1 MKTKRLK
8 KIANN
13 LMIIA
18 LLALI
23 VLKLLSN
30 KRQTDNEINGLQA
43 YEQVTPVT
51 VTSASFLPVEET
63 GMETGVFEPYRN
75 VSLVSETQGLVL
87 QLNVKTGDKVRKG
100 QLLAAIDKGLLEEQ
114 LTLAELNLQNA
125 EGDLHRF
132 ESLVES
138 EAATDQQLEQVRL
151 KYENA
156 VNQVAVNKEHLE
168 HTRIL
173 APVDGYI
180 SSRSI
185 AQGSYI
191 SPGMPLMTISEQSR
205 LLFVVQVA
213 ESSLSRIKP
222 GQKVQVFPTS
232 LPDESLDG
240 VVYELSVNSSVSG
253 RYPVSIQVDNSSST
267 LKPGMTGQARFS
279 LPEQEGIIL
288 PRNCILNSILD
299 PSVYLV
305 SGDSVIERKITAR
318 LVSETHVLV
327 QDGLTE
333 GEQVVLSGHINL
345 VPGSK
350 IRITN

>member
-1 MKTKRLK
+1 MKKKRLK

-13 LMIIA
+13 FIMIA
-18 LLALI
+18 FLALI
-23 VLKLLSN
+23 VLKLLAN
-30 KRQTDNEINGLQA
+30 KRQSDSELSGFRA
-43 YEQVTPVT
+43 FEQVTPVT
-51 VTSASFLPVEET
+51 VTSASFVPIEET
-63 GMETGVFEPYRN
+63 GMETGVFEPYRK
-75 VSLVSETQGLVL
+75 VSLISETQGQVL
-87 QLNVKTGDKVRKG
+87 ELKVKTGDKVRKG
-100 QLLAAIDKGLLEEQ
+100 ELLATIDKGLLDEQ
-114 LTLAELNLQNA
+114 LTLARLNMQNA
-125 EGDLHRF
+125 EEDLHRF

-232 LPDESLDG
+232 LPDECLDG
-240 VVYELSVNSSVSG
+240 VVDELSVNTSISG
-253 RYPVSIQVDNSSST
+253 RYPVSILVDNSSST

-279 LPEQEGIIL
+279 LSEREGMIL
-288 PRNCILNSILD
+288 PRKCILKSILD

-305 SGDSVIERKITAR
+305 SGDSVVERKVKAR
-318 LVSETHVLV
+318 LLSETQILV
-327 QDGLTE
+327 QDGLVE
-333 GEQVVLSGHINL
+333 GEQVVLTGHINL

-350 IRITN
+350 IRISN

>member
-1 MKTKRLK
+1 MKQKRLK

-13 LMIIA
+13 VMLIA
-18 LLALI
+18 FLALI
-23 VLKLLSN
+23 VLKLFAN
-30 KRQTDNEINGLQA
+30 KRQSDSEINSIRA
-43 YEQVTPVT
+43 YEQITPVT
-51 VTSASFLPVEET
+51 VTSASYIPLEET
-63 GMETGVFEPYRN
+63 GMETGVFEPYRK

-87 QLNVKTGDKVRKG
+87 QLKVKTGDKVRKG
-100 QLLAAIDKGLLEEQ
+100 ELLASIDKGLLEEQ
-114 LTLAELNLQNA
+114 LRLAELNMQNA
-125 EGDLHRF
+125 EEDLHRF
-132 ESLVES
+132 ESLVKS
-138 EAATDQQLEQVRL
+138 EAATDQQLDQVRL

-156 VNQVAVNKEHLE
+156 VNQVAVNREHLE

-173 APVDGYI
+173 APMDGYI
-180 SSRSI
+180 ASRSV

-191 SPGMPLMTISEQSR
+191 SPGMPLLTISEQSR

-213 ESSLSRIKP
+213 ESSLSQIKP

-232 LPDESLDG
+232 LADECLDG
-240 VVYELSVNSSVSG
+240 MVYELSVNSSISG
-253 RYPVSIQVDNSSST
+253 RYPVSILVDNSSST

-279 LPEQEGIIL
+279 LPEREGIIL
-288 PRNCILNSILD
+288 PRKCILNSILD

-305 SGDSVIERKITAR
+305 SGDSVIERKINAR
-318 LVSETHVLV
+318 LLSETQVLV
-327 QDGLTE
+327 QDGLAE

>member
-1 MKTKRLK
+1 ML
-8 KIANN
+8 IAF
-13 LMIIA
+13 
-18 LLALI
+18 LALI
-23 VLKLLSN
+23 VLKLLAN
-30 KRQTDNEINGLQA
+30 KRQSDSELSGFQT

-51 VTSASFLPVEET
+51 VTSASLIPIEET
-63 GMETGVFEPYRN
+63 GTETGVFEAYRK
-75 VSLVSETQGLVL
+75 VSLISETQGQVL
-87 QLNVKTGDKVRKG
+87 ELKVKTGDKVRKG

-114 LTLAELNLQNA
+114 LSLARLNMQNA
-125 EGDLHRF
+125 EEDLHRF

-168 HTRIL
+168 HTMIL
-173 APVDGYI
+173 APVDGSI
-180 SSRSI
+180 SSRGIS
-185 AQGSYI
+185 QGSYI

-213 ESSLSRIKP
+213 ESSLSQVKP

-232 LPDESLDG
+232 LPDECLDG
-240 VVYELSVNSSVSG
+240 VVYELSVNSSISG
-253 RYPVSIQVDNSSST
+253 RYPVSILVDNSSSS
-267 LKPGMTGQARFS
+267 LKPGMTGQARFT
-279 LPEQEGIIL
+279 LPEREGMIL
-288 PRNCILNSILD
+288 PRKCILNSILD

-305 SGDSVIERKITAR
+305 SGDSVIERKVKAR
-318 LVSETHVLV
+318 LLSETQVLV
-327 QDGLTE
+327 QEGLAE
-333 GEQVVLSGHINL
+333 GERVVLSGHINL

>member
-1 MKTKRLK
+1 M
-8 KIANN
+8 
-13 LMIIA
+13 IA

-30 KRQTDNEINGLQA
+30 KRQTDNEINGFRA

-51 VTSASFLPVEET
+51 VTSASFIPVEET

-87 QLNVKTGDKVRKG
+87 QLMVKTGDKVRKG

-114 LTLAELNLQNA
+114 LTLAELNLHNA
-125 EGDLHRF
+125 EEDLHRF

-213 ESSLSRIKP
+213 ESSLSQIKP

-232 LPDESLDG
+232 FPDESLDG

-253 RYPVSIQVDNSSST
+253 RYPVSIQVDNFSST
-267 LKPGMTGQARFS
+267 LKPGMTGQARFI

-288 PRNCILNSILD
+288 PRKCILNSILD

-305 SGDSVIERKITAR
+305 SGDSVIERKVHAR
-318 LVSETHVLV
+318 LVSETQVLV
-327 QDGLTE
+327 QDGLSE
-333 GEQVVLSGHINL
+333 GERVVLSGHINL

-350 IRITN
+350 IRVTN